1 MNLQKIKE
9 QILKE
14 FNHIDP
20 IEIEI
25 HGDEIVIE
33 EDYEMDDD
41 EKTDQSCY
49 EIAKENGEMIIEK
62 FPQLEISNY
71 YCHRSKY
78 AIVCLKLKQL
88 TK

>member
-1 MNLQKIKE
+1 MNLQDIKE
-9 QILKE
+9 QIIKD
-14 FNHIDP
+14 FDHIYSN
-20 IEIEI
+20 EIEI
-25 HGDEIVIE
+25 HDNEIVFE
-33 EDYEMDDD
+33 EDYEMDVD
-41 EKTDQSCY
+41 EKTDQQCY

-88 TK
+88 PK